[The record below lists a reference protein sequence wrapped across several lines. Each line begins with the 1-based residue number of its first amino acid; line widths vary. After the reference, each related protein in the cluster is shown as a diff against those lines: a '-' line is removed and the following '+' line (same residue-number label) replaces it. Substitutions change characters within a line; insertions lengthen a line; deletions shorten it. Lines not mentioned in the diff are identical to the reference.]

1 MALEYGVILVDSL
14 ALIRGYE
21 DVASKLQQSLK
32 DEYGLDVK
40 VFVGVFACMSAVQWR
55 IPVHQ

>member
-1 MALEYGVILVDSL
+1 MAVEYGVILVDSM
-14 ALIRGYE
+14 ALLRGYE

-40 VFVGVFACMSAVQWR
+40 VFGGVFRV
-55 IPVHQ
+55 

>member
-1 MALEYGVILVDSL
+1 MALESGVILVHSMVL
-14 ALIRGYE
+14 LRGYE
-21 DVASKLQQSLK
+21 DMASKLQQSLK

-40 VFVGVFACMSAVQWR
+40 VFGGVFGCMSAVQWR